1 MDFYRRLVFSLF
13 YYYST
18 LSLFIYSTT
27 PPMNSYALQLC
38 LHLLTFYSSYPPPM
52 HSYRL
57 LASFYHYFFFFTF
70 SSHSTTPLMVS
81 YYASIYCFPFLHL
94 HLPCTPKNFF
104 HCHSSST
111 QLHLLWTS
119 MLSNHVCNLQPLNS
133 LPPPSMHCYGLLI
146 IIILLCLYLSFQLQ
160 LLWPPILANH
170 VYIIIY
176 LSPITFYFFISTSH
190 GLLPMFSFFI
200 LSLFFFVCIHL
211 LNYTSYELLCSPTM
225 FAPHNFLFLHLH
237 HPCIPMDYCFLSLFI

>member
-1 MDFYRRLVFSLF
+1 
-13 YYYST
+13 
-18 LSLFIYSTT
+18 
-27 PPMNSYALQLC
+27 
-38 LHLLTFYSSYPPPM
+38 M
-52 HSYRL
+52 HS
-57 LASFYHYFFFFTF
+57 
-70 SSHSTTPLMVS
+70 
-81 YYASIYCFPFLHL
+81 
-94 HLPCTPKNFF
+94 KDFF

-111 QLHLLWTS
+111 LLHLLWTS

-176 LSPITFYFFISTSH
+176 LSLITFYFFISTSH

-211 LNYTSYELLCSPTM
+211 LNYTSYDLLYSPTM
-225 FAPHNFLFLHLH
+225 FAPHILLFLHPRL
-237 HPCIPMDYCFLSLFI
+237 PGTPMDYCSLSVCI